1 MSRTRRTRE
10 ERKDAERICEFFQ
23 KERERFHI
31 NCNLKSVSRIKN
43 NHNNCC
49 KSLRYVRAV
58 QS

>member
-1 MSRTRRTRE
+1 MTRTRRTRE
-10 ERKDAERICEFFQ
+10 ERKSVLADAERFA
-23 KERERFHI
+23 FHI

-49 KSLRYVRAV
+49 KSLRHVRAV